1 MALTAVSQSPDLSP
15 TVAAGLGRCPNPF
28 WYFNHRSLG
37 SLPLAPSRD
46 IYCSVTFKL
55 LVLATCAVMSSIAQT
70 TLNPAKLRS
79 EAFENPLGMARSR
92 PPFSAQVESL

>member
-70 TLNPAKLRS
+70 TLNPAKLRC
-79 EAFENPLGMARSR
+79 EALDNPLGIDSLR
-92 PPFSAQVESL
+92 PRLSWQEEAL